1 MSVVGSLDAIA
12 VKAETMSGLKRCYS
26 ATGGGVSSTIRPI
39 PRGIDDG
46 PVGVVWIG
54 SGTTEGGNH
63 EHVTVDV
70 RLDIWVPADEPGY
83 AYKTLT
89 AFCDL
94 ARTAFRSDMDLGGQA
109 TRCQFTGWD
118 EPYAEEVNGR
128 QYMVLP
134 IRLDTLITRYAS
146 DASA

>member
-12 VKAETMSGLKRCYS
+12 VKAETITGLKRCYS

-54 SGTTEGGNH
+54 PGDTEGGNA
-63 EHVTVDV
+63 EALLVDV
-70 RLDIWVPADEPGY
+70 RLDIWVQADEAGY
-83 AYKTLT
+83 AYRTIT

-94 ARTAFRSDMDLGGQA
+94 VRTAFRSDMDLGGEA
-109 TRCQFTGWD
+109 TRCQFAGWD

-128 QYMVLP
+128 QYLVIPFRLP
-134 IRLDTLITRYAS
+134 TLITRFDS
-146 DASA
+146 DATA